1 LHYAPDVM
9 AAGRPPMAV
18 KLLKR
23 HTAVIHFPT
32 LSPTISS
39 PTPTLLSLHTQHRG
53 HSKQIKRNPSTLSC
67 TPRMKSRYLL
77 LATLLLN
84 PCPDTEYHLGQL
96 LPTVYH
102 FGRTRLTVVRC
113 AKMWGEG
120 RRPSCLKS
128 GGSGCSLAPL
138 LPLHCFLL

>member
-1 LHYAPDVM
+1 M
-9 AAGRPPMAV
+9 TWSAGRPPLAV
-18 KLLKR
+18 KLKP
-23 HTAVIHFPT
+23 HTAVISFPT
-32 LSPTISS
+32 FSPTISS
-39 PTPTLLSLHTQHRG
+39 PTRTLLPLHTQNRG
-53 HSKQIKRNPSTLSC
+53 HSKQIERNPSTLSC

-77 LATLLLN
+77 LANLLLN

-96 LPTVYH
+96 PLTVYH
-102 FGRTRLTVVRC
+102 FGRTRLTVSSLQ
-113 AKMWGEG
+113 KKWGEG